1 VAARRATKD
10 GAGGRR
16 SWETGKEL
24 RTGDKEGHEGGGN
37 FAKKSSTLGL
47 LADTEGNQ
55 HGR

>member
-47 LADTEGNQ
+47 LADIEGNQ